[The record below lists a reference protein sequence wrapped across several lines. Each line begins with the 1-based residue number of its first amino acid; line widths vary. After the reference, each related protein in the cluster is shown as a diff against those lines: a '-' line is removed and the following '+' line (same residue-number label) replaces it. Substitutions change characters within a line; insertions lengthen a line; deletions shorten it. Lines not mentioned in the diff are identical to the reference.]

1 MKVKRL
7 IGLIGVIAALAAL
20 AAGVL
25 PAAAVADP
33 GTSVALVVAG
43 AAAGASQ
50 AAAPVQL
57 KDVDISDSFTIP
69 AGDLCAFDVTVTTT
83 GTADVTLWLN
93 DSGLVVREH
102 DTAPGSTMTFSGNG
116 NSFSFPNAFSIETD
130 YGSGATL
137 GGSATV
143 TISGMTGHAPGYIA
157 SDAGHQIIVDETVVG
172 FRSVDGAEIPITDG
186 GNVQVQHGSFHSN
199 DEIAA
204 AICAA
209 LS

>member
-1 MKVKRL
+1 MRRL
-7 IGLIGVIAALAAL
+7 IVAL
-20 AAGVL
+20 
-25 PAAAVADP
+25 
-33 GTSVALVVAG
+33 ALVVAG

-50 AAAPVQL
+50 AAAPVHL
-57 KDVDISDSFTIP
+57 TNLDISDSFTIP
-69 AGDLCAFDVTVTTT
+69 AGDLCAFDVTVTTS

-102 DTAPGSTMTFSGNG
+102 DTQPGSMITISGNG
-116 NSFSFPNAFSIETD
+116 NSFSFPNAVSAETD

-143 TISGMTGHAPGYIA
+143 TVSGMFGHATGFIA
-157 SDAGHQIIVDETVVG
+157 SDAGQLVIVNATVVG
-172 FRSVDGAEIPITDG
+172 FASVDGAEIPIVAG
-186 GNVQVQHGSFHSN
+186 GDVQVQHGIFHSG
-199 DEIAA
+199 DAIAA